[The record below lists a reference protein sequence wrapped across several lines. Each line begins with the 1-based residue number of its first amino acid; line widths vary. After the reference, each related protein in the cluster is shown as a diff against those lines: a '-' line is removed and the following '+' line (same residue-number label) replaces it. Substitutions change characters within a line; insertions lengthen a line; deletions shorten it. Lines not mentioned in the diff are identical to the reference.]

1 MALDKTY
8 HVRKNAEIE
17 TIMKRKDTVGDQ
29 FFVVYK
35 LENPAASHFRF
46 AISVSKKYGNAVER
60 NRMRRR
66 IREIIGK
73 EPVKAG
79 IDFFIVVKPASYP
92 LLFAEITQD
101 LHKLFARAKIIEV

>member
-1 MALDKTY
+1 MDKSY

-17 TIMKRKDTVGDQ
+17 AIMKRKDTVGDQ

-35 LENPAASHFRF
+35 LENPSISHIRF
-46 AISVSKKYGNAVER
+46 AISVSKKFGNAVAR

-66 IREIIGK
+66 IREIIAK
-73 EPVKAG
+73 ESLRTG
-79 IDFFIVVKPASYP
+79 MDYFIVVKPAACP
-92 LLFAEITQD
+92 LLFTEITQD